1 MVLRS
6 LWSLVGLHE
15 SYLNRLRTRHDKKI
29 IPNVAEFLSE
39 NWAIALYHDWFQHFI
54 IQLKRDIQNTEELQ
68 GLLHRISDQLSSNK
82 TITKADVQDIVANV
96 TPKTIKYI
104 EDETINYL
112 RANMNHLPMY
122 YVPGTE
128 FE

>member
-1 MVLRS
+1 MLRS

-15 SYLNRLRTRHDKKI
+15 SYLNRLRERHDKKI

-39 NWAIALYHDWFQHFI
+39 NWAIALYHDWFQDFI
-54 IQLKRDIQNTEELQ
+54 IQLKKEIQNTEELQ
-68 GLLHRISDQLSSNK
+68 AVLHRVSDQLRAHK
-82 TITKADVQDIVANV
+82 PITKPDLDDIVSSLN
-96 TPKTIKYI
+96 PKIVKYI
-104 EDETINYL
+104 EDETVNYL
-112 RANMNHLPMY
+112 RVHMNHLPMY

>member
-1 MVLRS
+1 MLQS

-15 SYLNRLRTRHDKKI
+15 SYLSKLRERHGKKI

-39 NWAIALYHDWFQHFI
+39 NWAIALYHDWFQNFI
-54 IQLKRDIQNTEELQ
+54 MQLKKEIQNTEELQ
-68 GLLHRISDQLSSNK
+68 ILLRKVSEQLSHNK
-82 TITKADVQDIVANV
+82 KITKADVEEIVASV
-96 TPKTIKYI
+96 DPKTVKYI
-104 EDETINYL
+104 EDQTVNYL

-128 FE
+128 FP

>member
-1 MVLRS
+1 MLRS

-15 SYLNRLRTRHDKKI
+15 SYLNRLRARHDKKI

-39 NWAIALYHDWFQHFI
+39 NWALALYHDWFQHFI
-54 IQLKRDIQNTEELQ
+54 IQLKREIQNTEELQ
-68 GLLHRISDQLSSNK
+68 ALLRRIQEQLSANK
-82 TITKADVQDIVANV
+82 QVTKADVEEIVASVN
-96 TPKTIKYI
+96 PKTTKYI
-104 EDETINYL
+104 EDETVNYL